1 MKKRMVMVIIVLLLF
16 CLFLRLRAEKFDII
30 VPDRIEIAAG
40 EAFCVDDFV
49 EIRGNKRGVTLE
61 YRDDIDINSPGTY
74 TLDIIAEKNGETIE
88 KTATVVIM
96 G

>member
-1 MKKRMVMVIIVLLLF
+1 MKKSMVMVIIVLLLF

-49 EIRGNKRGVTLE
+49 EIKGNKRGVTLE
-61 YRDDIDINSPGTY
+61 YRDDIDINSPGTH
-74 TLDIIAEKNGETIE
+74 TMDIIAEKNSETIE

>member
-1 MKKRMVMVIIVLLLF
+1 MSYMQHTVLF

-49 EIRGNKRGVTLE
+49 EIKGNKRGVTLE